1 MHAFAQVLPNA
12 RAKSLPLANR
22 LTDNQK
28 SRCLEIATF
37 VSINLQMA
45 LFGIYYSIITN
56 IML

>member
-56 IML
+56 I